1 MEASQSLLQR
11 YRSDR
16 RQLLSFILSSGL
28 IREVRSPTGPTSS
41 VSDSDLELLSADYV
55 LQCAQ
60 SGEVLD
66 ISKATKKYYDES
78 SYPVMIHSQ
87 LGNSY
92 FLISDPESA
101 GSPPRR
107 VPPLFEVNHTSSHA
121 SHPSNLLNPLVDRN
135 VAESGVKYA
144 STTETPSKPVKTV
157 TVPPFG
163 LPSLNT
169 GFVKDYLMMTCGNQ
183 PMRFCLHL

>member
-1 MEASQSLLQR
+1 
-11 YRSDR
+11 
-16 RQLLSFILSSGL
+16 
-28 IREVRSPTGPTSS
+28 
-41 VSDSDLELLSADYV
+41 
-55 LQCAQ
+55 
-60 SGEVLD
+60 
-66 ISKATKKYYDES
+66 
-78 SYPVMIHSQ
+78 MIHSQ

>member
-1 MEASQSLLQR
+1 MQ
-11 YRSDR
+11 
-16 RQLLSFILSSGL
+16 
-28 IREVRSPTGPTSS
+28 
-41 VSDSDLELLSADYV
+41 
-55 LQCAQ
+55 
-60 SGEVLD
+60 
-66 ISKATKKYYDES
+66 
-78 SYPVMIHSQ
+78 IHSQ

-169 GFVKDYLMMTCGNQ
+169 DKRKEKSSKFLSGLKSKRDRKCLQSQLPGRHSELTDTIRVQMQMGKNLNFLGFKDDESLEFQ
-183 PMRFCLHL
+183 EFCYWNSGQHLF